1 MNNAQDRLNA
11 LREAMA
17 KASVDFYFI
26 PREDAFCGEYVPDS
40 EDRLRWMTGFTGS
53 AGLAVVAMG
62 RAATF
67 VDGRYTLQVKDEV
80 DLSCF
85 ETLDFT
91 LQQVAQWVVDVDA
104 TATIG
109 YDPWLMPASRLQGLE
124 KALENSGFEGDIR
137 SISGNLIDQIWQDRP
152 TPPMG
157 QVRSYEYSSAS
168 SFEKRAD
175 VNKSYAA
182 RGVNGFVI
190 TAPDS
195 LVWLLNIRGDDLECT
210 PFLLAFGVLWQDG
223 SVDVFADTKKYA
235 TPEVFGENVRLSAPE
250 DFEGFLRACAS
261 DGKRLGIDSSAPM
274 AVRQALGTS
283 FVAFSDPC
291 ALPKA
296 IKSPEELEGI
306 RKAHFLDGIAVIKFL
321 AWVDQNFKP
330 SELNELQLMD
340 KLEEFRKACPD
351 YKAPSFATIMG
362 SAQHGAIVHY
372 HSTEK
377 TNRSIGANEML
388 LVDSGGQYPF
398 GTTDITRT
406 VILGQPTDEMKRNFT
421 LVLKGHIALATARFP
436 EGTSG
441 QQLDTLARQYLWQ
454 AGLDYDHGTGHGVG
468 QYLSVHEGPQR
479 IAKQGSAVA
488 LQPGMILSNEPGYYK
503 SGEYGI
509 RIENLVAVRA
519 CPQPGDARTMLGF
532 QNLTTVPISR
542 HLVDLDLMTMEEKRW
557 LNEYHEDIRQ
567 QCLNPASPAQG
578 LTSQELDWLD
588 DMTQILS

>member
-1 MNNAQDRLNA
+1 MNNAQNRLNV

-40 EDRLRWMTGFTGS
+40 EDRLRWLTGFSGS

-91 LQQVAQWVVDVDA
+91 LQQIAQWIVDVDA

-109 YDPWLMPASRLQGLE
+109 YDSWLMPASRLQGLE

-137 SISGNLIDQIWQDRP
+137 SISGNLVDQIWQDRP
-152 TPPMG
+152 IPPMG
-157 QVRSYEYSSAS
+157 QVSAYAYSSTS
-168 SFEKRAD
+168 SVEKRAD

-195 LVWLLNIRGDDLECT
+195 LAWLLNIRGDDLECT

-223 SVDVFADTKKYA
+223 SVDVFADVNKYE
-235 TPEVFGENVRLSAPE
+235 TPEIFGQDVRLGAPE
-250 DFEGFLRACAS
+250 DFESFLKACAN
-261 DGKRLGIDSSAPM
+261 DGKVLGIDPSAPM

-283 FVAFSDPC
+283 FVAFADPC

-296 IKSPEELEGI
+296 IKSPTELEGI
-306 RKAHFLDGIAVIKFL
+306 RKAHFLDGIAMIKFL
-321 AWVDQNFKP
+321 AWVDHNYKP
-330 SELNELQLMD
+330 GALNELQLMD
-340 KLEEFRKACPD
+340 KLEEFRGACPE
-351 YKAPSFATIMG
+351 YQAPSFATIMG
-362 SAQHGAIVHY
+362 AAQHGAIVHY

-377 TNRSIGANEML
+377 TNRSIGENEML

-479 IAKQGSAVA
+479 IAKQGSPVA

-519 CPQPGDARTMLGF
+519 CPQLGDTRTMLGF
-532 QNLTTVPISR
+532 ENLTTVPISR
-542 HLVDLDLMTMEEKRW
+542 HLIDLDLMADAEKRW

-567 QCLNPASPAQG
+567 QYLNSESPALS
-578 LTSQELDWLD
+578 LTSEALDWLD
-588 DMTQILS
+588 RMTLPLS